1 MAIGD
6 KAFNLDL
13 QKQILPRR
21 WFPSSNLSN
30 STTATPILDGLLS
43 GSAQMFAA
51 AYAQWQ
57 YGDNQARI
65 ATATDINL
73 DLISDDFFAGMLP
86 RNTGEKDDL
95 FLKRIQKELLRP
107 RGTRSAISKLI
118 FDWTGNTPTIIE
130 PRLVSDTGAYS
141 TGVTEPYAVA
151 LDFGAQSILP
161 NNMTFVRETS
171 STIQPVAA
179 YTTQEHANEITKYIN
194 EQVVGESRDEITF
207 STFWNEVCVKIK
219 DTCAEEDS
227 EKYVVECKRSN
238 HSWSGGR
245 GYWDLTVTSGERA
258 TQTNRHTST
267 IISVHFSDGV
277 IYSTHVNDSFELS
290 TLSTWFKALQFRKTK
305 ITDIAEETASIPEGY

>member
-1 MAIGD
+1 MCSFQFIERSKDLEVTMENKGINQVIQEAIQEIN
-6 KAFNLDL
+6 FEE
-13 QKQILPRR
+13 
-21 WFPSSNLSN
+21 
-30 STTATPILDGLLS
+30 
-43 GSAQMFAA
+43 
-51 AYAQWQ
+51 
-57 YGDNQARI
+57 I
-65 ATATDINL
+65 A
-73 DLISDDFFAGMLP
+73 
-86 RNTGEKDDL
+86 
-95 FLKRIQKELLRP
+95 KEA
-107 RGTRSAISKLI
+107 AISKI
-118 FDWTGNTPTIIE
+118 KET
-130 PRLVSDTGAYS
+130 
-141 TGVTEPYAVA
+141 
-151 LDFGAQSILP
+151 
-161 NNMTFVRETS
+161 VREAVLNQLKS
-171 STIQPVAA
+171 YSGFGEKLSEHLKSQLCVDLSQIRLPAYREFLIKAVNGALAA